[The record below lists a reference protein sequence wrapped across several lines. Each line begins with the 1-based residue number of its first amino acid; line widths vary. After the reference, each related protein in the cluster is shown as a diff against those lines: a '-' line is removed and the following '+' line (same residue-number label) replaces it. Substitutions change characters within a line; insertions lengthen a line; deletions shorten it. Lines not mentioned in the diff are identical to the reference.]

1 VPRWEPESVEGDAW
15 FLVFAGGIRLRVDR
29 EPLPLVEHMES
40 LAADDERVRA
50 LLRIFVSDV
59 KAGAR
64 RVGGGWG

>member
-1 VPRWEPESVEGDAW
+1 MSRPVWEVMVDYVADHGNIGFKQDA
-15 FLVFAGGIRLRVDR
+15 LRLRR
-29 EPLPLVEHMES
+29 
-40 LAADDERVRA
+40 LAAGERVRA